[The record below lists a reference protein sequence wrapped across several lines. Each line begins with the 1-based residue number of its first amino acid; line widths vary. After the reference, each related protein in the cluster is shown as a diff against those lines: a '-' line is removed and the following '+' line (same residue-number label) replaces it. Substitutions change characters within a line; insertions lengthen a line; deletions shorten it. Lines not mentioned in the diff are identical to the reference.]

1 MSLLPY
7 HRDVFLGTPRPA
19 PPHTFLHGLCRE
31 AERYTEDRY
40 HEVHEEMLG
49 EINETIAKYTERY
62 IKIEDTVR
70 SEVEI
75 LYNIFIET
83 NAEAREPSSGR
94 RGSVMGKAKSR
105 SASREGVQRKFS
117 PPPRDHPSIQSVISG
132 PTPKLKLKLSW
143 NEDNSDLPEADDND
157 KTVPPPFA
165 GSLLTSSLRQAPAP
179 PVEPPLD
186 RSERSIEQN
195 LEEIRRGAKTKEQIE
210 IGMSYAFSA
219 LDERMAKASF
229 EDDEP
234 DAIQRAQASD
244 LPHQSVGKGPAQGAV
259 GKGKKPVKEDGGKNL
274 TFDIPENQ
282 EESSSEES
290 DQSINK
296 RIKEEA
302 VVRKPSHDYPKHPEE
317 SSSEESASPHKP
329 DAPDDGEF
337 QYCHFPHYLFQCCH
351 FPILPFPILSS
362 PNTVVSQKCHL
373 PIHESLMLINGRP
386 L

>member
-1 MSLLPY
+1 M
-7 HRDVFLGTPRPA
+7 FLGTPRPA
-19 PPHTFLHGLCRE
+19 PPHIFLHRLCSE
-31 AERYTEDRY
+31 AERYTADRH
-40 HEVHEEMLG
+40 HEIHDQLLA
-49 EINETIAKYTERY
+49 EINDTIAKYTERY

-75 LYNIFIET
+75 LYNTFIET

-105 SASREGVQRKFS
+105 SASREGVQRNFS

-132 PTPKLKLKLSW
+132 PTPTLKLKLSW

-165 GSLLTSSLRQAPAP
+165 GSLLTSSLRHAPAP
-179 PVEPPLD
+179 PVEPPRD
-186 RSERSIEQN
+186 RSERSVEQD

-229 EDDEP
+229 EDEP
-234 DAIQRAQASD
+234 DTIQRAQASD
-244 LPHQSVGKGPAQGAV
+244 LPHSVGKGLVQGTV
-259 GKGKKPVKEDGGKNL
+259 GKGKKLVEKAVGKNL

-302 VVRKPSHDYPKHPEE
+302 VVRVPSREYPKHPEE
-317 SSSEESASPHKP
+317 SSSEESASPHKS

-337 QYCHFPHYLFQCCH
+337 QYCHFPILLFSNAVISQHCH
-351 FPILPFPILSS
+351 SQYCRLPILSS
-362 PNTVVSQKCHL
+362 PKNVIFQYYHL
-373 PIHESLMLINGRP
+373 PILSFPNALETCAYR
-386 L
+386 